1 MKLINKKF
9 PRTALIALGS
19 AVLCSLLF
27 VCGVFNYPENKVY
40 DTLIKQTA
48 ELSVPSDDIMLILLD
63 QESIDWAQQELG
75 WSWPWPRK
83 AYADIVNFLADGG
96 ANSLAFDVMFTEPSV
111 YGDADD
117 EYFAKA
123 SAKFAGVIHTVFL
136 SEEYGNT
143 STFPNDIK
151 SAYFDLSN
159 FSPKLLAKTCPPYP
173 GIFPIKTLRST
184 AGGMGNIRSTS
195 DADDI
200 IRRSNLFYMVDGKAV
215 PSLGMA
221 QLLVRDGKNETLT
234 FNPKNQTAT
243 LMGKTIPVDKNCKPL
258 LRFRGD
264 LDRYIPYNAMQVLSS
279 WYALKNGEE
288 PVLLPEDFANKYVFF
303 GFYAPGLFDLCTTP
317 ISSKYPGVGVH
328 ITMLDNFLQDDFI
341 YQAPL
346 KYSLMAVAIAAFLG
360 AFSLAFTEHIPFIRK
375 HALVFSLFVVAALTL
390 VLIFVNA
397 LIFTKG
403 LWLALITPATAL
415 VFSYMLTV
423 LADYAFEGKQKKY
436 LKSAFKQY
444 LSPAVIDQLILHPD
458 RLRLGGERKE
468 ISVYFSDL
476 QGFTSISEKM
486 EPEVLT
492 SFLNDYLSAMSDV
505 ILKYGGTID
514 KYEGDAIIAFWN
526 APTEQKDHA
535 QRALEASMECQRIL
549 AKMRPDLATR
559 AKKGVYM
566 RIGLNT
572 GVAVVGNMGS
582 RNRFDYTMLGDSVN
596 LASRLEGQNKQFGTY
611 TMCTKSM
618 KEAAEKTGCH
628 VKFRE
633 LAKLEVVGKSEAV
646 TVYQPLLQEEYEEL
660 KDILPIFDAGLKL
673 FYKGELQKALEVF
686 EKIKTK
692 DEPAARYCQKCTK
705 LLAGDLS
712 DWQPGVWV
720 ADTK

>member
-200 IRRSNLFYMVDGKAV
+200 IRRTNLFYMVDGKAV

-234 FNPKNQTAT
+234 FNPKTQTAT

-258 LRFRGD
+258 YQNPHFPLRK
-264 LDRYIPYNAMQVLSS
+264 RYNNVKRQHFSM
-279 WYALKNGEE
+279 
-288 PVLLPEDFANKYVFF
+288 LP
-303 GFYAPGLFDLCTTP
+303 
-317 ISSKYPGVGVH
+317 
-328 ITMLDNFLQDDFI
+328 
-341 YQAPL
+341 
-346 KYSLMAVAIAAFLG
+346 
-360 AFSLAFTEHIPFIRK
+360 
-375 HALVFSLFVVAALTL
+375 
-390 VLIFVNA
+390 
-397 LIFTKG
+397 
-403 LWLALITPATAL
+403 
-415 VFSYMLTV
+415 
-423 LADYAFEGKQKKY
+423 
-436 LKSAFKQY
+436 
-444 LSPAVIDQLILHPD
+444 
-458 RLRLGGERKE
+458 
-468 ISVYFSDL
+468 
-476 QGFTSISEKM
+476 
-486 EPEVLT
+486 
-492 SFLNDYLSAMSDV
+492 
-505 ILKYGGTID
+505 
-514 KYEGDAIIAFWN
+514 
-526 APTEQKDHA
+526 
-535 QRALEASMECQRIL
+535 
-549 AKMRPDLATR
+549 
-559 AKKGVYM
+559 
-566 RIGLNT
+566 
-572 GVAVVGNMGS
+572 
-582 RNRFDYTMLGDSVN
+582 
-596 LASRLEGQNKQFGTY
+596 
-611 TMCTKSM
+611 
-618 KEAAEKTGCH
+618 
-628 VKFRE
+628 
-633 LAKLEVVGKSEAV
+633 
-646 TVYQPLLQEEYEEL
+646 
-660 KDILPIFDAGLKL
+660 LKL
-673 FYKGELQKALEVF
+673 FSKSPLRFFLSTFQPLRHSAAQSLKSVANYRVSRCRPTQHESP
-686 EKIKTK
+686 
-692 DEPAARYCQKCTK
+692 EPTLPASIPPAPAPARSFCRAASSPITP
-705 LLAGDLS
+705 LHL
-712 DWQPGVWV
+712 
-720 ADTK
+720 

>member
-1 MKLINKKF
+1 MKIINKKT

-19 AVLCSLLF
+19 AILCSLLF
-27 VCGVFNYPENKVY
+27 VLGVFTYPENKVY

-48 ELSVPSDDIMLILLD
+48 ELTVPSDDIMLILLD
-63 QESIDWAQQELG
+63 QESIDWANQELG

-96 ANSLAFDVMFTEPSV
+96 ATSLAFDVMFTEPSV
-111 YGDADD
+111 YGKEDD

-123 SAKFAGVIHTVFL
+123 SAKFAGVIHTLFL
-136 SEEYGNT
+136 SEEYGN
-143 STFPNDIK
+143 SEDFPADIN

-159 FSPKLLAKTCPPYP
+159 FSSKLIEKTCPPYP
-173 GIFPIKTLRST
+173 GIFPIKPLRST
-184 AGGMGNIRSTS
+184 AGGIGNIRSTS
-195 DADDI
+195 DSDDI
-200 IRRSNLFYMVDGKAV
+200 IRRTNIFYMVDGKAV

-234 FNPKNQTAT
+234 FDEKNKTAT

-264 LDRYIPYNAMQVLSS
+264 LDRYIPYNAMQVLYS
-279 WYALKNGEE
+279 WYALQNGEE
-288 PVLLPEDFANKYVFF
+288 PILLPEDFANKYVFF

-317 ISSKYPGVGVH
+317 ISAKYPGVGVH
-328 ITMLDNFLQDDFI
+328 ITMLDNFLQNDFI

-346 KYSLMAVAIAAFLG
+346 KYSLLIIALGAFLG
-360 AFSLAFTEHIPFIRK
+360 AFSLAFTEKIPFVKK
-375 HALVFSLFVVAALTL
+375 HALVFSLLVITALTFI
-390 VLIFVNA
+390 LIFVNA
-397 LIFTKG
+397 IIFTKG
-403 LWLALITPATAL
+403 LWLPLITPAVAL
-415 VFSYMLTV
+415 IFSYIFTV

-444 LSPAVIDQLILHPD
+444 LSPAVIDELILHPD

-486 EPEVLT
+486 EPEELT

-535 QRALEASMECQRIL
+535 QRALEASMECQKVL

-559 AKKGVYM
+559 AKTGVYM

-611 TMCTKSM
+611 TMCTQAM
-618 KEAAEKTGCH
+618 KEMAEKTGSH

-633 LAKLEVVGKSEAV
+633 LAKLAVVGKTEAV
-646 TVYQPLLQEEYEEL
+646 TVYQPLLKEEYEEL

-673 FYKGELQKALEVF
+673 FYKGELQKALDVF

-692 DEPAARYCQKCTK
+692 DAPSERYCQKCK
-705 LLAGDLS
+705 RLLESDLS
-712 DWQPGVWV
+712 NWQTGVWV